1 MRQPDLN
8 RVNRAM
14 EHVRAANTVLNSIK
28 WENITA
34 LEDEFRCKAKQT
46 LRDVE
51 CILCDIINIQDN
63 GRS

>member
-14 EHVRAANTVLNSIK
+14 EHVRAAETVLRSIK
-28 WENITA
+28 WETIKMQEDLLRMDA
-34 LEDEFRCKAKQT
+34 LNT

-51 CILCDIINIQDN
+51 GILGDIINLQDN